1 MDYKEGP
8 TEYDIRGD
16 RLRTIGA
23 LSQEVTLAYRNV
35 LAKTTPKSLESY
47 YISLKVLYRD
57 IKRYAD
63 PDKVEKSE
71 NGEEKSKIERIEGLM
86 DEMENRLENDSTE
99 IYTETSGMLEKL
111 EKLDDLI
118 QGVRMDVGLDI
129 PREKRYDPE
138 DAGLAGLEG

>member
-1 MDYKEGP
+1 MEYKEGP

-35 LAKTTPKSLESY
+35 LAKTNAKNLENY

-63 PDKVEKSE
+63 PDKVEE
-71 NGEEKSKIERIEGLM
+71 TEEGEEKSKIDSIESLM
-86 DEMENRLENDSTE
+86 EEMEQKMANSSTE
-99 IYTETSGMLEKL
+99 LYQDNSPVLEKL
-111 EKLDDLI
+111 EDLDDLI
-118 QGVRMDVGLDI
+118 QGLRMDVGLDI